1 MITVDE
7 ETRIYIES
15 LEISDIPWNRLPTI
29 YGRATDFPKYFETL
43 SKMENLDDIMR
54 DGEEIAINIEHQSTL
69 LHATPFAMVFLLRIF
84 RKAYEQRETDEI
96 ARILFDELLELFM
109 YIAESISDAFKCDHA
124 DELPRFADMLKEE
137 YLWSEEYDEEAD
149 VARYEEDNLF
159 PNDLFYSFYYYS
171 YKVLLLSK
179 PIIENLQ
186 SENAKK
192 LRSWL

>member
-84 RKAYEQRETDEI
+84 RKAYEQRET
-96 ARILFDELLELFM
+96 RL
-109 YIAESISDAFKCDHA
+109 
-124 DELPRFADMLKEE
+124 RE
-137 YLWSEEYDEEAD
+137 YSLMNCS
-149 VARYEEDNLF
+149 NFLC
-159 PNDLFYSFYYYS
+159 
-171 YKVLLLSK
+171 
-179 PIIENLQ
+179 ILQ
-186 SENAKK
+186 SQ
-192 LRSWL
+192 